1 MLTSSNSSSILVVI
15 SIALLSEL
23 PGVASVSYGILCS
36 HSSMWMLELI
46 IQGDVC
52 EGLDGAIETLLQ
64 TVFPLNHSSL
74 HSPVQHSEKT

>member
-46 IQGDVC
+46 IKGDVC
-52 EGLDGAIETLLQ
+52 EGLDGAIETEEKHRKSNG
-64 TVFPLNHSSL
+64 FP
-74 HSPVQHSEKT
+74 E